1 MELWIKFGQ
10 GILLVFSINDYES
23 FEKIKRTYDNI
34 VRIKQNQNCPILLI
48 GNKIDLENERVVSY
62 SEAKELAE
70 SWRIEYCEV
79 STRNDFNYQKIL
91 ENILKKFIDNQR
103 DIIRPNPVP
112 ICCLFCAYLCY
123 NIWYYLCCCFL
134 FHRR

>member
-1 MELWIKFGQ
+1 MIEEWIKFGQ

-79 STRNDFNYQKIL
+79 STRNDFDCQKIL
-91 ENILKKFIDNQR
+91 ENIIKKIIDSQR
-103 DIIRPNPVP
+103 DIISPNPIP
-112 ICCLFCAYLCY
+112 ICCMV
-123 NIWYYLCCCFL
+123 
-134 FHRR
+134 